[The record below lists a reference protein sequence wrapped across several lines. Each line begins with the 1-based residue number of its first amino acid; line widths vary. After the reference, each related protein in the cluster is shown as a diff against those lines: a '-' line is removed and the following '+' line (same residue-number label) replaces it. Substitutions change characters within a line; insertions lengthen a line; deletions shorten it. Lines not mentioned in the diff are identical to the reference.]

1 MIIRAERRFPVRV
14 RVGVPPHGFGHRYAQ
29 MTTWLDENCNSDG
42 RAMTPSGIRGVLND
56 LDLLPRATIA
66 SAFGARWCA
75 GYKVQTAEGVYR
87 VRDDRP
93 LTRTAASIHRTP

>member
-56 LDLLPRATIA
+56 AISIYFLELPSRAPSVLGGVPVTRSRRRRAYIGCGTI
-66 SAFGARWCA
+66 G
-75 GYKVQTAEGVYR
+75 
-87 VRDDRP
+87 
-93 LTRTAASIHRTP
+93 L